1 VREIV
6 GRYVKQIL
14 DDDVPGLAAE
24 LAYRFMFATFPF
36 AIFVVAL
43 SGFMASW
50 LGIADPGD
58 RIIGAIGNSLPSD
71 LIGPV
76 KAQLDAVLVHT
87 EPQLLSV
94 GALVTLY
101 AAIGGINTLMKA
113 MNRAYDV
120 PETRPLPLRI
130 ALAVL
135 LTVLG
140 GVAVVVS
147 FIAIVGGTLA
157 SQRLVDGIGLL
168 GVWPALSL
176 LRWPA
181 AFMLLVAAVAAL
193 LRYAPNFR
201 TPWRSAATAA
211 TAFAVVWLVVTYAF
225 GLYVAHFATYDA
237 TYGALGSVIV
247 LMLWFYLTAF
257 VLLCAAELAA
267 LLIRLRSP
275 NSPAR
280 PDSEARETK
289 TGPGNGPGPG
299 RAASDAVQPAA
310 DGSSMRPMKRTVPV
324 SPSRIR

>member
-267 LLIRLRSP
+267 LLVRFRSP

-280 PDSEARETK
+280 PD
-289 TGPGNGPGPG
+289 
-299 RAASDAVQPAA
+299 
-310 DGSSMRPMKRTVPV
+310 
-324 SPSRIR
+324 

>member
-6 GRYVKQIL
+6 GRYVKQVL

-50 LGIADPGD
+50 LGMANPGD
-58 RIIGAIGNSLPSD
+58 RIIGAIGNSLPPD
-71 LIGPV
+71 LIGSV
-76 KAQLDAVLVHT
+76 TAQLDVLLAHT

-101 AAIGGINTLMKA
+101 AAVGGINTLMKA
-113 MNRAYDV
+113 MNRAYGV
-120 PETRPLPLRI
+120 PETRPLLRRM
-130 ALAVL
+130 ALAAL

-147 FIAIVGGTLA
+147 FVAVVGGTLA
-157 SQRLVDGIGLL
+157 SERLIDEIGLS

-181 AFMLLVAAVAAL
+181 AFLLLVAAVAAL

-201 TPWRSAATAA
+201 TPWRWAVAAAA
-211 TAFAVVWLVVTYAF
+211 AFAVVWLVVTYAF
-225 GLYVAHFATYDA
+225 GLYVARFATYDA
-237 TYGALGSVIV
+237 TYGALAGVIV

-267 LLIRLRSP
+267 LLVRFRSP

-280 PDSEARETK
+280 PD
-289 TGPGNGPGPG
+289 
-299 RAASDAVQPAA
+299 
-310 DGSSMRPMKRTVPV
+310 
-324 SPSRIR
+324 